1 MHTNG
6 ERLHDG
12 DIVRRTVI
20 LLQVIDS
27 YHGEWFRLRDVARKT
42 QLPASTTHRYL
53 TILKE
58 LAIVEQQ
65 DLQPALHYLCYRK
78 VTITKELL
86 DKTQTK

>member
-12 DIVRRTVI
+12 DIVRRTVT
-20 LLQVIDS
+20 LLQAIDS
-27 YHGEWFRLRDVARKT
+27 YHGGWFHLRDIARKT

-58 LAIVEQQ
+58 LAVVEQQ
-65 DLQPALHYLCYRK
+65 DLQPSPYYLCYREANK
-78 VTITKELL
+78 KSASMHGAAR
-86 DKTQTK
+86 